1 MRIPWRLGAAI
12 VFGAFAFLVSAEVIG
27 VLRLGC
33 QARGPSAGL
42 CTLSLQDTF
51 GRLFAEVVAGLL
63 AAGCVTI
70 GFSLWPQ
77 RTRTGLFGLTN
88 KMRGSLRT
96 RRWRL
101 LVTGAAVLILIAAVL
116 LEYWRGLS

>member
-27 VLRLGC
+27 VLRLGW
-33 QARGPSAGL
+33 QARGPRAGS

-51 GRLFAEVVAGLL
+51 GRLFADVVAGLL

-70 GFSLWPQ
+70 GSSLRRQ

-88 KMRGSLRT
+88 KIIGSLRT

-101 LVTGAAVLILIAAVL
+101 LVMGA
-116 LEYWRGLS
+116 